1 MTAPTVAETWRTPL
15 QLAARRA
22 ARQRRNA
29 RRHAF
34 EVAGCAPPQP
44 VLDAIDAELL
54 AVRAHLQETAR

>member
-1 MTAPTVAETWRTPL
+1 MTNMTPAQWRTPL

-34 EVAGCAPPQP
+34 EVGGCAPPQS
-44 VLDAIDAELL
+44 VLDAIKA
-54 AVRAHLQETAR
+54 AHLAAQIKGADDAG